1 MEQTE
6 RYPGRGENQYD
17 ESFKE
22 TGGSDEFEGS
32 SGILDDEF
40 ADEFAD
46 ELADGSNGGFADEF
60 ADGGV
65 GNSGE
70 EFVDDDGVDFVG
82 SEEDDEN
89 IYDDLKSE
97 AEELG
102 YTVTDDLTEHD
113 IRYLIKR
120 VKDVHDDKP
129 DGKQDVLTNFV
140 YTQAK
145 GTLAN
150 KEKLA
155 TSCAT
160 MIMSNKDDEYA
171 RISSIVSADAQLGTE
186 LSRIVRNWVETMILN
201 KFDVTDDELFQSFVE
216 EGNTLNSLVAV
227 KEPYIRKYIQSLR
240 PVYLA
245 MYEKML
251 EHDTRYEAS
260 RKRLATEFI
269 RESVINDQR
278 ILKCKNKRLI
288 RQINQCDD
296 GSYETVCPVCK
307 KITKLGKNAMYLIAF
322 MTEKGVQKSVGA
334 SCNVCENEGCD
345 TALLLSGDEYNKVK
359 KSYFIKCSDAIN
371 AFLTVAK
378 KECAGAA
385 VMFTRLPFDSVQIEI
400 PEIFTG
406 KKFAYNS
413 FMKSSES
420 KNDDIVRTFVD
431 DEEMLEAAK
440 RFYFK
445 LPGIAEYSNL
455 PSNTGSVGDTGSTDS
470 TDSAG
475 SVAGLT
481 DSTDSTRGKTKY
493 SGWTPHEVAVLIT
506 QCLSKD
512 YASEYYKALFSL
524 ALSIQRNPFLEDAL
538 SITKITSMENSLDL
552 VQQFLNGKNR
562 TLSKAEISTL
572 STALSFAGITVG
584 KRDVLEVAQNSVAE
598 ISKAL
603 KEAQVKKNK
612 AIADLKYFEDELTFT
627 KIIKVSSCKL
637 TDLAVL
643 LQSRDLAE
651 LMDRVANRM
660 IISNYAGD
668 FCNYWLTLGVIKPKL
683 IEGVCN
689 TNSNANSVF
698 NKLKDFSKDGIISEQ
713 ACDDMWPIYK
723 QSVEL
728 SEALRS
734 LNRDFMTADFVGFC
748 NDLRNIP
755 DNKLG
760 MEKVSK
766 AMLDMLQGLATCTYK
781 FTGRT
786 KSDVYLSEFYTEDEI
801 KGCVKCNDLLFG
813 RYMLVPLEGETID
826 EYCDR
831 YMDWNG
837 RLSQDLKVYDLFN
850 KFKEIGADNY
860 GVLFSVCSLMYDAEY
875 ESFGKSI
882 FMNAVLTDVCRRY
895 DSVEYAERIMK
906 VSVMQHHIVQTVPE
920 CQIGYKDVVAID
932 RVLHAY
938 AMTSLEKFTE
948 KYQAVYDSL
957 DLKLDTVTTGVD
969 YLLDAKL
976 LYNKLLEEIHTYRT
990 EDGEPISDETEAIDE
1005 FMRYLRI
1012 EVDDD

>member
-65 GNSGE
+65 DNSGE

-359 KSYFIKCSDAIN
+359 K
-371 AFLTVAK
+371 V
-378 KECAGAA
+378 
-385 VMFTRLPFDSVQIEI
+385 
-400 PEIFTG
+400 
-406 KKFAYNS
+406 
-413 FMKSSES
+413 
-420 KNDDIVRTFVD
+420 
-431 DEEMLEAAK
+431 
-440 RFYFK
+440 
-445 LPGIAEYSNL
+445 
-455 PSNTGSVGDTGSTDS
+455 
-470 TDSAG
+470 
-475 SVAGLT
+475 
-481 DSTDSTRGKTKY
+481 
-493 SGWTPHEVAVLIT
+493 
-506 QCLSKD
+506 
-512 YASEYYKALFSL
+512 
-524 ALSIQRNPFLEDAL
+524 
-538 SITKITSMENSLDL
+538 
-552 VQQFLNGKNR
+552 
-562 TLSKAEISTL
+562 TL
-572 STALSFAGITVG
+572 
-584 KRDVLEVAQNSVAE
+584 
-598 ISKAL
+598 
-603 KEAQVKKNK
+603 
-612 AIADLKYFEDELTFT
+612 
-627 KIIKVSSCKL
+627 
-637 TDLAVL
+637 
-643 LQSRDLAE
+643 
-651 LMDRVANRM
+651 
-660 IISNYAGD
+660 
-668 FCNYWLTLGVIKPKL
+668 
-683 IEGVCN
+683 
-689 TNSNANSVF
+689 
-698 NKLKDFSKDGIISEQ
+698 
-713 ACDDMWPIYK
+713 
-723 QSVEL
+723 
-728 SEALRS
+728 
-734 LNRDFMTADFVGFC
+734 
-748 NDLRNIP
+748 
-755 DNKLG
+755 
-760 MEKVSK
+760 
-766 AMLDMLQGLATCTYK
+766 
-781 FTGRT
+781 
-786 KSDVYLSEFYTEDEI
+786 
-801 KGCVKCNDLLFG
+801 
-813 RYMLVPLEGETID
+813 
-826 EYCDR
+826 
-831 YMDWNG
+831 
-837 RLSQDLKVYDLFN
+837 
-850 KFKEIGADNY
+850 
-860 GVLFSVCSLMYDAEY
+860 
-875 ESFGKSI
+875 
-882 FMNAVLTDVCRRY
+882 
-895 DSVEYAERIMK
+895 
-906 VSVMQHHIVQTVPE
+906 
-920 CQIGYKDVVAID
+920 
-932 RVLHAY
+932 
-938 AMTSLEKFTE
+938 
-948 KYQAVYDSL
+948 
-957 DLKLDTVTTGVD
+957 
-969 YLLDAKL
+969 
-976 LYNKLLEEIHTYRT
+976 
-990 EDGEPISDETEAIDE
+990 
-1005 FMRYLRI
+1005 
-1012 EVDDD
+1012 